1 MTPLKIALFGTS
13 ADPPTQAHQA
23 ILAGLAQTYD
33 HVAVWA
39 SDNPF
44 KQHGASL
51 AQRTAMLELA
61 AQTVEQSLGRGQ
73 PASLNIMGNT
83 MGNVMGNVMG
93 NAMGK
98 SPRPLAVHPEL
109 SNPRSLIT
117 LQRAQ
122 QQWPHANF
130 TLVIGSDLVSQV
142 SQWYAAETLFA
153 QVDVLVVPR
162 PGYQLEASAVNW
174 LRDRTC
180 VTIAPFQ
187 GPNLSSTDY
196 RQRHQ
201 RQQRNPVVSPAVQAY
216 IQRENLYP
224 CPDALL
230 ETTR

>member
-13 ADPPTQAHQA
+13 ADPPTQGHQA
-23 ILAGLAQTYD
+23 ILAGLAQRYD

-51 AQRTAMLELA
+51 EQRTAMLELA
-61 AQTVEQSLGRGQ
+61 VQTVEQSLGRGQ
-73 PASLNIMGNT
+73 TTSL
-83 MGNVMGNVMG
+83 NVMG
-93 NAMGK
+93 NAMGNAMGNIIGNAMGN
-98 SPRPLAVHPEL
+98 PQRTLAVHPEL

-117 LQRAQ
+117 LQSAQ
-122 QQWPHANF
+122 QQWPHAHF
-130 TLVIGSDLVSQV
+130 TLVIGADLVSQV
-142 SQWYAAETLFA
+142 PRWYAAGSLLA

-174 LRDRTC
+174 LRDRTR
-180 VTIAPFQ
+180 VTIAAFQ
-187 GPNLSSTDY
+187 GPNISSTDY

-201 RQQRNPVVSPAVQAY
+201 RQQQSPVVSPAVHAY